1 MFFLL
6 LTLLSEPCTLKDI
19 GWWVGWVVA
28 NKILVTAH
36 RPNTPFPFLD
46 LTFMDFGLCFENNKL
61 RDLKDLTETREKAG

>member
-1 MFFLL
+1 M
-6 LTLLSEPCTLKDI
+6 
-19 GWWVGWVVA
+19 VA
-28 NKILVTAH
+28 NKILVAAH